1 MIITES
7 DLRANWSK
15 EKITVLKIPP
25 GSVITPPAREF
36 IRNKGILVEI
46 EGEGAIDFTG
56 LTYSTAIHSKQD
68 EKAHGRKTPSAA
80 FGEALWN
87 SDKRKAYADRQEKPA
102 RNTASGAV
110 LLDKTG
116 HPVVYQSDRAGT
128 SDGSV
133 KTDLPVTPDPPVK
146 PVPTAKSE
154 KPEYMTHLNGKK
166 LVVKSDPVIRLRGQL
181 DSFISL
187 LVETELWF
195 LEKGCTGIAEKLH
208 EVVVFC
214 RGLMQAEVLGKEFD
228 FPLIF
233 GFNKEQLREIS
244 HDPMKYFGVKHSFVS
259 KKHGMSVAKLHILRS
274 KSREVELAAVDAF
287 VTENGKC
294 SREDIVSALNRLSS
308 IMYILVCL
316 EKARLKDGGAL
327 PGASSGVRRFDV
339 NIGVS
344 NRHIHLSQSDLEVLF
359 GAGYQLTKKKE
370 LSQPGQYAAKE
381 TLDLTGPKGTIDHVR
396 ILGPVRKASQ
406 IEISVSDSIKLGLEP
421 PVRDSGDIDATPGI
435 VLEGPKGTLELKKGV
450 IIAKRHLHLD
460 PATAK
465 ELGLKDRDVIT
476 AELRTERPILLE
488 GIGVRVS
495 DQYATDLHIDVDEA
509 NAALAKN
516 GDKAVLILKAQPGL
530 SEGRHGALEG

>member
-15 EKITVLKIPP
+15 EKITILRIPP

-36 IRNKGILVEI
+36 IRNKGIHVEI
-46 EGEGAIDFTG
+46 EGEGAIDFTS
-56 LTYSTAIHSKQD
+56 LTYSTAVHSKQD
-68 EKAHGRKTPSAA
+68 EKAHERKTPSAA
-80 FGEALWN
+80 FG
-87 SDKRKAYADRQEKPA
+87 D
-102 RNTASGAV
+102 TMF
-110 LLDKTG
+110 DKTG
-116 HPVVYQSDRAGT
+116 HPVVYQSDRAGI
-128 SDGSV
+128 SAGHI
-133 KTDLPVTPDPPVK
+133 KTDNAVKSDSKRKPNPEVT
-146 PVPTAKSE
+146 SE

-166 LVVKSDPVIRLRGQL
+166 LVAKSHPVIRLRGQL
-181 DSFISL
+181 DSFLSQ

-195 LEKGCTGIAEKLH
+195 LEKGCIGMAEKLG

-214 RGLMQAEVLGKEFD
+214 RGLMQAEVLEKEFD
-228 FPLIF
+228 FPIIF

-259 KKHGMSVAKLHILRS
+259 KRHGMSVARLHILRT

-287 VTENGKC
+287 VTSNGKC

-316 EKARLKDGGAL
+316 EKARLKDGGVL
-327 PGASSGVRRFDV
+327 SGEAARTRRFDV

-344 NRHIHLSQSDLEVLF
+344 NRHIHLSQNDLEVLF

-381 TLDLTGPKGTIDHVR
+381 TLGLTGPKGKIDHVR
-396 ILGPVRKASQ
+396 ILGPVRKESQ
-406 IEISVSDSIKLGLEP
+406 VEISVSDSIKLGLEP

-435 VLEGPKGTLELKKGV
+435 TLAGPKGTLELKKGV

-465 ELGLKDRDVIT
+465 EIGLKDRDVIT

-516 GDKAVLILKAQPGL
+516 GDKAVLILAASGIPGVP
-530 SEGRHGALEG
+530 GVLEVRQGVLDG

>member
-46 EGEGAIDFTG
+46 EGEGTIDFTG
-56 LTYSTAIHSKQD
+56 LTYSTAVHSTQD
-68 EKAHGRKTPSAA
+68 EKAHGRKTPPAA
-80 FGEALWN
+80 LGEAM
-87 SDKRKAYADRQEKPA
+87 
-102 RNTASGAV
+102 
-110 LLDKTG
+110 LDKTG
-116 HPVVYQSDRAGT
+116 HPVVYQRDWAGT
-128 SDGSV
+128 FGGSV
-133 KTDLPVTPDPPVK
+133 KPDLRVKKTEPPVT
-146 PVPTAKSE
+146 SE

-195 LEKGCTGIAEKLH
+195 LEKGCLGMAEKLG

-214 RGLMQAEVLGKEFD
+214 RGLMQAEVLEKEFD
-228 FPLIF
+228 FPVIF

-244 HDPMKYFGVKHSFVS
+244 HDPMKYFGVRHSFVS
-259 KKHGMSVAKLHILRS
+259 KKHGMSVAKLHILRA

-287 VTENGKC
+287 VTASGKC
-294 SREDIVSALNRLSS
+294 SREDIISALNRLSS
-308 IMYILVCL
+308 MMYILVCL

-327 PGASSGVRRFDV
+327 PCEAGKTRKFDV

-344 NRHIHLSQSDLEVLF
+344 NRHIHLSQRDLEVLF

-381 TLDLTGPKGTIDHVR
+381 TLELKGPKGTIDHVR
-396 ILGPVRKASQ
+396 ILGPVRKESQ
-406 IEISVSDSIKLGLEP
+406 VEISVSDSIKLGVEP

-435 VLEGPKGTLELKKGV
+435 QLGGPKGTLELKKGV

-465 ELGLKDRDVIT
+465 ELGLKDRDLIT
-476 AELRTERPILLE
+476 AELRTERPIMLE
-488 GIGVRVS
+488 GVGVRVS

-516 GDKAVLILKAQPGL
+516 GDKAVLILKEQPGIPEQ
-530 SEGRHGALEG
+530 SGIFAGWQGMPEGRHGLTEQPGVLEG

>member
-56 LTYSTAIHSKQD
+56 LTYSTAVHSQQD
-68 EKAHGRKTPSAA
+68 EKAHGRKMPSAA
-80 FGEALWN
+80 FGEARWN
-87 SDKRKAYADRQEKPA
+87 TGNWKDLADRQEHHGVNPA
-102 RNTASGAV
+102 
-110 LLDKTG
+110 
-116 HPVVYQSDRAGT
+116 
-128 SDGSV
+128 
-133 KTDLPVTPDPPVK
+133 TPL
-146 PVPTAKSE
+146 KSE

-181 DSFISL
+181 DSFISQ

-195 LEKGCTGIAEKLH
+195 LEKGCNGMAEKLN

-214 RGLMQAEVLGKEFD
+214 RGLMQAEVLEKEFD

-259 KKHGMSVAKLHILRS
+259 KKHGMSVAKLHILRA

-287 VTENGKC
+287 VTANGKC

-308 IMYILVCL
+308 ILYILVCL
-316 EKARLKDGGAL
+316 EKARLKDGGTFPGVLSGAADGILPGAL
-327 PGASSGVRRFDV
+327 PGVCAGTRRFDV

-381 TLDLTGPKGTIDHVR
+381 TLDLTGPKGTIDNVR
-396 ILGPVRKASQ
+396 ILGPVRKESQ
-406 IEISVSDSIKLGLEP
+406 VEISVSDSIKLGVAP

-435 VLEGPKGTLELKKGV
+435 VLTGPKGTLELKKGV

-460 PATAK
+460 PDTAK

-495 DQYATDLHIDVDEA
+495 AQYTTDLHIDVDEA

-516 GDKAVLILKAQPGL
+516 GDKAVLIL
-530 SEGRHGALEG
+530 EG

>member
-46 EGEGAIDFTG
+46 EGEGTIDFTG
-56 LTYSTAIHSKQD
+56 LTYSTAVHSKQD

-80 FGEALWN
+80 LGEAM
-87 SDKRKAYADRQEKPA
+87 
-102 RNTASGAV
+102 
-110 LLDKTG
+110 LDKTG

-128 SDGSV
+128 NP
-133 KTDLPVTPDPPVK
+133 LVT
-146 PVPTAKSE
+146 SE

-181 DSFISL
+181 DSFISQ

-195 LEKGCTGIAEKLH
+195 LEKGCFGMAEKLG

-214 RGLMQAEVLGKEFD
+214 RGLMQAEVLEKKFD
-228 FPLIF
+228 FPVIF

-259 KKHGMSVAKLHILRS
+259 KKHGMSVAKLHILRA

-287 VTENGKC
+287 VTANGKC
-294 SREDIVSALNRLSS
+294 SREDIISALNRLSS

-327 PGASSGVRRFDV
+327 PCEVGKARRFDV

-344 NRHIHLSQSDLEVLF
+344 NRHIHLSQRDLEVLF
-359 GAGYQLTKKKE
+359 GAEYQLTKKKE

-381 TLDLTGPKGTIDHVR
+381 TLKLKGPKGTIDHVR
-396 ILGPVRKASQ
+396 ILGPVRKESQ
-406 IEISVSDSIKLGLEP
+406 VEISVSDSIKLGVEP

-435 VLEGPKGTLELKKGV
+435 LLGGPKGTLELKKGV

-465 ELGLKDRDVIT
+465 ELGLKDRDLIT
-476 AELRTERPILLE
+476 AELRTERPIMLE

-516 GDKAVLILKAQPGL
+516 GDKAVLILKDQPGIPEQPGIL
-530 SEGRHGALEG
+530 AGRQGMPEGRHGLAGQFGVLEG

>member
-36 IRNKGILVEI
+36 IRNKGIFVEI
-46 EGEGAIDFTG
+46 EGEGAIDFTA
-56 LTYSTAIHSKQD
+56 LTYSTAAHSKQD

-80 FGEALWN
+80 SGE
-87 SDKRKAYADRQEKPA
+87 
-102 RNTASGAV
+102 V
-110 LLDKTG
+110 MFDKTG
-116 HPVVYQSDRAGT
+116 HPVVYQSDRA
-128 SDGSV
+128 
-133 KTDLPVTPDPPVK
+133 
-146 PVPTAKSE
+146 
-154 KPEYMTHLNGKK
+154 EYMTHLNGKK

-181 DSFISL
+181 DSFISQ

-195 LEKGCTGIAEKLH
+195 LEKGCTGMAEKLG

-214 RGLMQAEVLGKEFD
+214 RGLMQAEVLEKEFD
-228 FPLIF
+228 FPVIF
-233 GFNKEQLREIS
+233 GFNKAQLREIS

-259 KKHGMSVAKLHILRS
+259 KKHGMSVAKLHILRA

-287 VTENGKC
+287 VTASGKC
-294 SREDIVSALNRLSS
+294 TREDIVSALNRLSS
-308 IMYILVCL
+308 MMYILVCL
-316 EKARLKDGGAL
+316 EKARLKNGGAL
-327 PGASSGVRRFDV
+327 PGEAASTRRFDV

-344 NRHIHLSQSDLEVLF
+344 NRHIHLSQSDLEFLF

-381 TLDLTGPKGTIDHVR
+381 TLDLTGPKGAIGHVR
-396 ILGPVRKASQ
+396 ILGPVRKDSQ
-406 IEISVSDSIKLGLEP
+406 VEISVSDSIKLGLQV

-435 VLEGPKGTLELKKGV
+435 TLSGPKGTLELKKGV

-476 AELRTERPILLE
+476 AELRTERPIMLE

-516 GDKAVLILKAQPGL
+516 GDKAVLILKAQPGKL
-530 SEGRHGALEG
+530 GQPEITEGQQGTLVGCHGALEG